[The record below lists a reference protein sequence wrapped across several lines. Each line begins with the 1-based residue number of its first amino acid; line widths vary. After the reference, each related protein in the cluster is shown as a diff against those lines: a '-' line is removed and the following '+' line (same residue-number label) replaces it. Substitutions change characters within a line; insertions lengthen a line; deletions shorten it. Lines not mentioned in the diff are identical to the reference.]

1 MLKRVL
7 SVIVVAVLLL
17 PFSALAQEEV
27 DLDMVNRIR
36 QEGFHSSEVMEIVG
50 QLSDVI
56 GPRLTGSPGL
66 KRWSNVPAYIGLQ
79 FVGILAQCLLWAFV
93 FILVKPVLAGGFVR
107 TFLTFGIILFAVK
120 IFPRFYD
127 MWMQSTYPGRLL
139 AVEFVNGTVGSF
151 VIAAVFALII

>member
-1 MLKRVL
+1 MGINVPVTLLAGFVASVVWFTAGSVL
-7 SVIVVAVLLL
+7 YLNPFVARIYK
-17 PFSALAQEEV
+17 SAA
-27 DLDMVNRIR
+27 
-36 QEGFHSSEVMEIVG
+36 
-50 QLSDVI
+50 
-56 GPRLTGSPGL
+56 GSPGL
-66 KRWSNVPAYIGLQ
+66 KRWSNVPAYIGMQ

-93 FILVKPVLAGGFVR
+93 FVLVKPVLAGGFVR
-107 TFLTFGIILFAVK
+107 TFITFGIIIFAVK